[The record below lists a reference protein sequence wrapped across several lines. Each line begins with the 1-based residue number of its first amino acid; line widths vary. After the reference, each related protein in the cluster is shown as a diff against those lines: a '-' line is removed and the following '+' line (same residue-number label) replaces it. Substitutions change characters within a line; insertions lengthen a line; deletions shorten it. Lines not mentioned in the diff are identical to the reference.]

1 MGFIRQFH
9 PSPDVGRRDKF
20 PGFLRVGARS
30 WYFSSVVGTWET
42 DVIRVATAP
51 SPPLAR
57 EFPRGIAG

>member
-1 MGFIRQFH
+1 MNTNLTLG
-9 PSPDVGRRDKF
+9 
-20 PGFLRVGARS
+20 PGLNVALLYLRVGARS

-42 DVIRVATAP
+42 DVIRMATAP